1 MNHEQ
6 GKIKILKF
14 GGSSVGSVERIKHVA
29 RLISDEQPKVV
40 VLSAMSGTTDA
51 LAGIAAK
58 LSGGDMDGALD
69 DAVRLENKYS
79 AVADALYRRAGS
91 AGKAKKHIQNSFS
104 LVREICRK
112 PFSAAGE
119 KIILA
124 QGELIVTRLMYLYL
138 AETGVH
144 AALLPAVDFIR
155 TDKCGEPDMRFIRK
169 HARKAINGYPLN
181 RIFITQGYICRNASC
196 EIDNLQRGGSDYTAS
211 LLGAALDACE
221 IQIWTD
227 IDGLHSNDPRIVSAT
242 SPVRRLTFDEASKL
256 AHFGAKILHP
266 TCILPARQ
274 KNIPVRLLNTLDP
287 QAPGTL
293 ISEAADTGR
302 IKAVAAKDD
311 ITYLKI
317 RSTYKVPGYRFLD
330 KVFHCF
336 ARSHTPIDLMV
347 TSDTEISLSIDNRK
361 HLPEIAAALSRYAD
375 VTVEDDMVVVCVVG
389 DLKWYNVGFEH
400 RIVDSLK
407 DIPVRMISYG
417 DNCDISFVLR
427 RNDKKKALE
436 ALNCCVSL

>member
-69 DAVRLENKYS
+69 DAARPGKQVFGGR
-79 AVADALYRRAGS
+79 RRAFT
-91 AGKAKKHIQNSFS
+91 AAQEARERRKKHIQNSFS

-169 HARKAINGYPLN
+169 HARKAINGYPPQPD
-181 RIFITQGYICRNASC
+181 FHYP
-196 EIDNLQRGGSDYTAS
+196 
-211 LLGAALDACE
+211 
-221 IQIWTD
+221 
-227 IDGLHSNDPRIVSAT
+227 GLHLPQR
-242 SPVRRLTFDEASKL
+242 
-256 AHFGAKILHP
+256 FGRNRQ
-266 TCILPARQ
+266 PA
-274 KNIPVRLLNTLDP
+274 
-287 QAPGTL
+287 
-293 ISEAADTGR
+293 TGR
-302 IKAVAAKDD
+302 KRLHRFAARRRAGRLRDPD
-311 ITYLKI
+311 MDRTSTDCTATI
-317 RSTYKVPGYRFLD
+317 RGSYPQPL
-330 KVFHCF
+330 
-336 ARSHTPIDLMV
+336 
-347 TSDTEISLSIDNRK
+347 
-361 HLPEIAAALSRYAD
+361 RYAD
-375 VTVEDDMVVVCVVG
+375 
-389 DLKWYNVGFEH
+389 
-400 RIVDSLK
+400 SLSTK
-407 DIPVRMISYG
+407 LPNWPISARKSCTRPASCPPGKRTSRY
-417 DNCDISFVLR
+417 DC
-427 RNDKKKALE
+427 
-436 ALNCCVSL
+436 